1 MATSNEAREAIL
13 GRLRAAKKSVGAP
26 HMTPPPPPSEY
37 LEVRAAGSE
46 REDLLGQFATA
57 LEALRGQ
64 THIVADEET
73 ALAALLDI
81 LRRHEADSVIGW
93 AADELPVTQLPAFL
107 QAAGVAYRRPRGDA
121 AGASDAVVGISG
133 AEALLAATGT
143 VVVRSGAGRGRI
155 PTVLAPVYVVLARAE
170 QVLPHIEAWVEKT
183 GGALGQRGNIC
194 FITGPSKT
202 ADIEMTLV
210 HGVHGPGVVHV
221 IVIR

>member
-1 MATSNEAREAIL
+1 M
-13 GRLRAAKKSVGAP
+13 
-26 HMTPPPPPSEY
+26 
-37 LEVRAAGSE
+37 
-46 REDLLGQFATA
+46 
-57 LEALRGQ
+57 
-64 THIVADEET
+64 
-73 ALAALLDI
+73 
-81 LRRHEADSVIGW
+81 
-93 AADELPVTQLPAFL
+93 
-107 QAAGVAYRRPRGDA
+107 
-121 AGASDAVVGISG
+121 
-133 AEALLAATGT
+133 AATGT

-183 GGALGQRGNIC
+183 DGALGQRGNIC

>member
-1 MATSNEAREAIL
+1 MAESNQARNAIL
-13 GRLRAAKKSVGAP
+13 GQLRTAQVSSEALGL
-26 HMTPPPPPSEY
+26 TPPPTPPEY
-37 LEVRAAGSE
+37 LQVRAGVEE
-46 REDLLGQFATA
+46 REELLQQFGTA
-57 LEALRGQ
+57 LGSLRGHA
-64 THIVADEET
+64 HIVANDEE
-73 ALAALLDI
+73 ALTALLDI

-93 AADELPVTQLPAFL
+93 AANEMPLAQLSDAL
-107 QAAGVAYRRPRGDA
+107 ESAGVEYRRPHGDA
-121 AGASDAVVGISG
+121 VAASDAVVGISG

-170 QVLPHIEAWVEKT
+170 QVLPNIEAWVEKT

-210 HGVHGPGVVHV
+210 HGVHGPGEVHV
-221 IVIR
+221 IIIR

>member
-1 MATSNEAREAIL
+1 MAKSDEAREAIL
-13 GRLRAAKKSVGAP
+13 GRLRAAQANAGAQQLA
-26 HMTPPPPPSEY
+26 PPPPPSKY
-37 LEVRAAGSE
+37 LEVRAVSGE
-46 REDLLGQFATA
+46 RQELLAQFSTA

-64 THIVADEET
+64 AHMVADEEA
-73 ALAALLDI
+73 ALAVLLEI
-81 LRRHEADSVIGW
+81 LRLHEADTVIGW
-93 AADELPVTQLPAFL
+93 AADELPLARLPAFL
-107 QAAGVAYRRPRGDA
+107 EGAGVEYRRPRGDA

-170 QVLPHIEAWVEKT
+170 QALPNIEAWVEKT

-210 HGVHGPGVVHV
+210 HGVHGPGEVHV